1 MEEDD
6 LDLMEENAGSL
17 LEGGLSRLHRRSRP
31 VRTSEQDADML
42 KDEVESSDDD
52 LGNNDPDLS
61 HNHDIRRIWDDDR
74 PGGRG
79 EEEDMDDMENFI
91 EYEDEDNNGEVMSGV
106 GRREGKGDE
115 HNAVKRRRKIV
126 GYRPELEGIDAR

>member
-1 MEEDD
+1 
-6 LDLMEENAGSL
+6 
-17 LEGGLSRLHRRSRP
+17 
-31 VRTSEQDADML
+31 ML

-52 LGNNDPDLS
+52 LSNNDPDIS

-74 PGGRG
+74 IGGRG

-91 EYEDEDNNGEVMSGV
+91 EYEDEDNDGEVVSGI

-115 HNAVKRRRKIV
+115 HNTVKRRRKTM